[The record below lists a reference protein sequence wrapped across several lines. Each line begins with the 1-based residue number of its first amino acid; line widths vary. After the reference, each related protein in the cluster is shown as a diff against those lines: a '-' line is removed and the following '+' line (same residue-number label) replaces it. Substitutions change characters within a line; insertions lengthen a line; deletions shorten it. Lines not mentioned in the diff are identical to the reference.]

1 MLFGRDKQTMPDPAD
16 ALPGRDEP
24 VAIQPAHLIL
34 GTPLGGPV
42 PDGHEIAMFGL
53 GCFWGA
59 ERFYWQL
66 EGVHTTAVGYAGG
79 YTPNPLYEE
88 VCSGRTGHNE
98 VVRVVFDPTVVS
110 YAELLK
116 IFWEVHDPTQ
126 FMRQGNDIGTQY
138 RSEIYVYSD
147 HQRAT
152 AKASLDHY
160 QEKLSGSG
168 FGDIATTIVDAPD
181 FYFAEEYHQ
190 QYLHRNPMG
199 YCNHGLCQ
207 VRFD

>member
-16 ALPGRDEP
+16 ALPGRAEP
-24 VAIQPAHLIL
+24 VPIQPAHLIL
-34 GTPLGGPV
+34 GTPLDGVV
-42 PDGHEIAMFGL
+42 PDGHEVAMFGL

-59 ERFYWQL
+59 ERFFWQL

-88 VCSGRTGHNE
+88 VCTGRTGHNE
-98 VVRVVFDPTVVS
+98 VVRVVYDPSIVS
-110 YAELLK
+110 YNDLLK
-116 IFWEVHDPTQ
+116 EFWEVHDPTQ

-138 RSEIYVYSD
+138 RSEIYVSSD
-147 HQRAT
+147 EQRDT

-160 QEKLSGSG
+160 QEKLSGAG
-168 FGDIATTIVDAPD
+168 FGDIKTTIVDAPD

-207 VRFD
+207 VSFD

>member
-16 ALPGRDEP
+16 ALPGRAEP
-24 VAIQPAHLIL
+24 VPIQPAHLIL
-34 GTPLGGPV
+34 GTPLDGVV
-42 PDGHEIAMFGL
+42 PDGHEVAMFGL

-59 ERFYWQL
+59 ERFFWQL
-66 EGVHTTAVGYAGG
+66 EGVYTTAVGYAGG

-88 VCSGRTGHNE
+88 VCTGRTGHNE
-98 VVRVVFDPTVVS
+98 VVRVVYDPSVVS
-110 YAELLK
+110 YHDLLK
-116 IFWEVHDPTQ
+116 VFWEVHDPTQ

-138 RSEIYVYSD
+138 RSEIYVSSD
-147 HQRAT
+147 EQRDT

-160 QEKLSGSG
+160 QEKLSGAG
-168 FGDIATTIVDAPD
+168 FGDIKTTIVDAPD

-207 VRFD
+207 VSFD